1 MDLRIKYIGLFLLCV
16 ILTAFSA
23 SAETNYASDEMHI
36 TFRSGPASDRK
47 IIKLLV
53 SGQGL
58 EVLQKE
64 GEWAQVRLPDGK
76 EGWVLHRYLT
86 VEEPC
91 DMVLARLR
99 SQHATLAAR
108 ADVLGEEN
116 NELKSSN
123 KTLTS
128 DLQTTQTDLAKTQKA
143 LNNLKK
149 ESTTY
154 LELKAVHQKST
165 TRLAEQSERV
175 DALENQLA
183 RVKNNYKMF
192 LTGAAILVLGLIIG
206 VLSRPKK
213 KRSSLL

>member
-1 MDLRIKYIGLFLLCV
+1 MDLSIKYIGLFLLCV
-16 ILTAFSA
+16 ILTAFPA
-23 SAETNYASDEMHI
+23 SAETNYVSDEMHI
-36 TFRSGPASDRK
+36 TFRSGPATDRK

-86 VEEPC
+86 AEEPC
-91 DMVLARLR
+91 DMVLAHLR
-99 SQHATLAAR
+99 SKHAALAAR
-108 ADVLGEEN
+108 ADILDKEN
-116 NELKSSN
+116 NELNSSN
-123 KTLTS
+123 KTLTA

-143 LNNLKK
+143 LNNLKE

-175 DALENQLA
+175 DGLENELA
-183 RVKNNYKMF
+183 RVKNNYTMF
-192 LTGAAILVLGLIIG
+192 LTGAGILALGLIIG